1 MTPKNPSIILV
12 RPQLPENIG
21 MVARVM
27 HNFGLKDLIVVSPRD
42 NWLNNKSINAAKKA
56 MKIIKNI
63 KVYDDLEIALSNFSY
78 VVATTNRRRYL
89 EKNSTNDFKFIKR
102 KIIVNK
108 KTAILFG
115 PENSGL
121 SNEDLRLS
129 DIIFTIKTSSK
140 SNSLNLS
147 HAVTILCYK
156 LFELNDFK
164 ITNSASI
171 EKDNIIKYQLSKYL
185 NYLIEKLENKN
196 FFIPSE
202 KKESMKN
209 NIYSIYTKIPLTKK
223 ELQTLWGITKKLN
236 K

>member
-1 MTPKNPSIILV
+1 MSSKNPSIILV

-21 MVARVM
+21 MVARAM

-42 NWLNNKSINAAKKA
+42 KWLNNKSINAAKKA
-56 MKIIKNI
+56 TKIIKNI
-63 KVYDDLEIALSNFSY
+63 KVYDDLELALSNFSY
-78 VVATTNRRRYL
+78 VVATTTRRSYL

-129 DIIFTIKTSSK
+129 DIIFTIETSSK
-140 SNSLNLS
+140 NNSLNLS
-147 HAVTILCYK
+147 HAVTVLSHK
-156 LFELNDFK
+156 LFELNNFK
-164 ITNSASI
+164 ITNSTSI
-171 EKDNIIKYQLSKYL
+171 EKDNISKYQLSKFL
-185 NYLIEKLENKN
+185 NYMIEKLENKK
-196 FFIPSE
+196 FFTPNE

-209 NIYSIYTKIPLTKK
+209 NIYSIFTKIPLTKK

>member
-1 MTPKNPSIILV
+1 MTSINPSIILV

-42 NWLNNKSINAAKKA
+42 NWLNSKSINAAKKA
-56 MKIIKNI
+56 IKIIKNI
-63 KVYDDLEIALSNFSY
+63 KVYNDLENALSNFSY
-78 VVATTNRRRYL
+78 VVATTNRARYL
-89 EKNSTNDFKFIKR
+89 EKNFTNDFKFIKR

-147 HAVTILCYK
+147 HAVTILCHK
-156 LFELNDFK
+156 LFELNNLKFA
-164 ITNSASI
+164 NSTFI
-171 EKDNIIKYQLSKYL
+171 EKDNISKYQLSKFL
-185 NYLIEKLENKN
+185 NYMFENLENKK
-196 FFIPSE
+196 FFTPRE

-209 NIYSIYTKIPLTKK
+209 NIYSIFTKIPLTKK

>member
-1 MTPKNPSIILV
+1 MTPTNPSIILV

-27 HNFGLKDLIVVSPRD
+27 HNFDLKDLIVISPRD

-56 MKIIKNI
+56 NKIIKNI
-63 KVYDDLEIALSNFSY
+63 KIYDDLELALSKFSY

-89 EKNSTNDFKFIKR
+89 EKNSTNNFKFIKR
-102 KIIVNK
+102 KIIINK

-129 DIIFTIKTSSK
+129 DIIFTIETSSK

-147 HAVTILCYK
+147 HAVTILCHK
-156 LFELNDFK
+156 LFELNNLKFA
-164 ITNSASI
+164 NSTFI
-171 EKDNIIKYQLSKYL
+171 EKDNISKYQLSKFL
-185 NYLIEKLENKN
+185 NYMFENLENKK
-196 FFIPSE
+196 FFTPRE

-209 NIYSIYTKIPLTKK
+209 NIYSIFTKIPLTKK